1 MHLFGICNIL
11 TTFAQNSSKM
21 EKERT
26 VIHLEINGEHHY
38 YGSVANMYEFYTS
51 EELGITYA
59 SLRNYGL
66 SVERPYQNKKCI
78 IRKGVLLSKSGGRG
92 IRKSEQVE

>member
-1 MHLFGICNIL
+1 MAFIWYLSYFGYLCTKIED
-11 TTFAQNSSKM
+11 M

-26 VIHLEINGEHHY
+26 VIHLEIDGQHHY

-66 SVERPYQNKKCI
+66 SNEHSYQNKKCI
-78 IRKGVLLSKSGGRG
+78 IRKGVLLSKSGNRG
-92 IRKSEQVE
+92 IRKSSQVE

>member
-1 MHLFGICNIL
+1 
-11 TTFAQNSSKM
+11 M

-38 YGSVANMYEFYTS
+38 YGSIANLYEYYS
-51 EELGITYA
+51 GEELGITYA

-66 SVERPYQNKKCI
+66 SAEHPYLNKKCI
-78 IRKGVLLSKSGGRG
+78 IRKGVLLSKSGNRG
-92 IRKSEQVE
+92 IRKRQE

>member
-1 MHLFGICNIL
+1 
-11 TTFAQNSSKM
+11 M

-26 VIHLEINGEHHY
+26 VIHLEINGQHHY
-38 YGSVANMYEFYTS
+38 YGSIANMYEFYTS

-59 SLRNYGL
+59 SLRNFGL
-66 SVERPYQNKKCI
+66 SNEHPYKNKKCI

-92 IRKSEQVE
+92 IRKSEHVE

>member
-1 MHLFGICNIL
+1 
-11 TTFAQNSSKM
+11 M

-38 YGSVANMYEFYTS
+38 YGSVANMYEFNTS

-66 SVERPYQNKKCI
+66 SAEHPYMNKKCV
-78 IRKGVLLSKSGGRG
+78 IRKGLLLSKSGNRG
-92 IRKSEQVE
+92 IRKSEQVK

>member
-1 MHLFGICNIL
+1 M

-66 SVERPYQNKKCI
+66 TSEHPYQNKKCI

>member
-1 MHLFGICNIL
+1 MFDTCNIL
-11 TTFAQNSSKM
+11 AIFAPKLKGM

-26 VIHLEINGEHHY
+26 VIHLEIDGQHHY

-66 SVERPYQNKKCI
+66 SYEHPYMNKKCI
-78 IRKGVLLSKSGGRG
+78 IRKGVLLSKSGNRG
-92 IRKSEQVE
+92 IRKSSSVE

>member
-1 MHLFGICNIL
+1 MFDICNIFS
-11 TTFAQNSSKM
+11 TFARKLKNM

-26 VIHLEINGEHHY
+26 VIHLEINGQHHY
-38 YGSVANMYEFYTS
+38 YGSIANMYEFYSS

-66 SVERPYQNKKCI
+66 SAEHPYQNKKCI

-92 IRKSEQVE
+92 IRKSEQVL

>member
-1 MHLFGICNIL
+1 
-11 TTFAQNSSKM
+11 M

-38 YGSVANMYEFYTS
+38 YGSIARMFEDYIGD
-51 EELGITYA
+51 ELGITYA

-66 SVERPYQNKKCI
+66 S
-78 IRKGVLLSKSGGRG
+78 
-92 IRKSEQVE
+92 SESA

>member
-11 TTFAQNSSKM
+11 ATFARKLKIM

-38 YGSVANMYEFYTS
+38 FGSIANMYEYYTS
-51 EELGITYA
+51 EQLGLTYA
-59 SLRNYGL
+59 SLRNFGL
-66 SVERPYQNKKCI
+66 SNEHPYQNKKCI
-78 IRKGVLLSKSGGRG
+78 IRKGVLLSKCGNRG
-92 IRKSEQVE
+92 IRKTEHVE

>member
-1 MHLFGICNIL
+1 
-11 TTFAQNSSKM
+11 M

-26 VIHLEINGEHHY
+26 VIHLEINGTHHY
-38 YGSVANMYEFYTS
+38 YGSIANMYEFYTS

-66 SVERPYQNKKCI
+66 SAEHPYQNKKCI
-78 IRKGVLLSKSGGRG
+78 IRKGILLSKTGGRG
-92 IRKSEQVE
+92 IRKDQP

>member
-1 MHLFGICNIL
+1 
-11 TTFAQNSSKM
+11 M

-38 YGSVANMYEFYTS
+38 YGSIASMYEFYTN
-51 EELGITYA
+51 EDLGIAYS

-66 SVERPYQNKKCI
+66 SSNHPYINKKCV
-78 IRKGVLLSKSGGRG
+78 IRKGVLLSKSGNRG
-92 IRKSEQVE
+92 IRKQQD

>member
-11 TTFAQNSSKM
+11 ANFARKLNNM

-26 VIHLEINGEHHY
+26 VIHLEIDGEHHY

-51 EELGITYA
+51 EDLGITYA
-59 SLRNYGL
+59 SLRNFGL
-66 SVERPYQNKKCI
+66 SNEHPYKNKKCI
-78 IRKGVLLSKSGGRG
+78 IRKGILLSKTGGRG

>member
-11 TTFAQNSSKM
+11 TTFAKNSSKM

-66 SVERPYQNKKCI
+66 TSEHPYQNKKCI